1 MSKVIKSTVERWT
14 GSVTFC
20 DPLTAPQVF
29 AIEDALDE
37 TAEAEPSSF
46 LALNSK
52 EGVELS
58 WPSRRTY
65 AYIPAL
71 IACIEKFELKDFPE
85 EVTRDTWPLT
95 PRDDAS
101 ILVANLFSELIMIY
115 RGEVAEVPNE

>member
-1 MSKVIKSTVERWT
+1 MSKVIKVSVKRWA

-37 TAEAEPSSF
+37 TAKTDPSSF
-46 LALNSK
+46 LAMNAK

-65 AYIPAL
+65 AYLPAI
-71 IACIEKFELKDFPE
+71 IACIDDYDLKDFPDN
-85 EVTRDTWPLT
+85 VTKDTWPLS

-101 ILVANLFSELIMIY
+101 ILVSKLFSELIMIY
-115 RGEVAEVPNE
+115 RGEVEEVPNE

>member
-1 MSKVIKSTVERWT
+1 MSKVIKSKVERWA

-37 TAEAEPSSF
+37 TAEVDPSSF
-46 LALNSK
+46 LALSAK

-65 AYIPAL
+65 AYLPAL
-71 IACIEKFELKDFPE
+71 IACIEKFELENFPE
-85 EVTRDTWPLT
+85 DVTQDTWPLS
-95 PRDDAS
+95 PRNDAT
-101 ILVANLFSELIMIY
+101 ILVTNLFSELIAIY
-115 RGEVAEVPNE
+115 RGEVTEVPNE